1 MFTEV
6 IDPTAATRVITG
18 WLLGTFVLL
27 FSYALNVS
35 PVNKNSSVSIYAAF
49 LTPHSKL
56 RQTTK
61 KMESCF
67 LLRSDLQSVLQ
78 ISHHVTGKTEY
89 FNLHVHS
96 ICTVYSGYIRSRRVC
111 CLPVLEKYKMTTYC
125 DFTPHMFLIGG

>member
-49 LTPHSKL
+49 LTPHSK
-56 RQTTK
+56 
-61 KMESCF
+61 
-67 LLRSDLQSVLQ
+67 
-78 ISHHVTGKTEY
+78 
-89 FNLHVHS
+89 
-96 ICTVYSGYIRSRRVC
+96 
-111 CLPVLEKYKMTTYC
+111 
-125 DFTPHMFLIGG
+125 